1 MPSPKSTLLE
11 VINVDS
17 LGYIFSHIFFLCSY
31 TDILQFFRMMDIQV
45 VFNLGITVN
54 NPCANIVEHMV
65 LSIDFLICR
74 IVS

>member
-1 MPSPKSTLLE
+1 MLTAWDISF
-11 VINVDS
+11 
-17 LGYIFSHIFFLCSY
+17 YIFFCVCFY
-31 TDILQFFRMMDIQV
+31 TDILQFFIMMDIQV

-54 NPCANIVEHMV
+54 NPCANIVEHTV

>member
-1 MPSPKSTLLE
+1 MLTAWDISF
-11 VINVDS
+11 
-17 LGYIFSHIFFLCSY
+17 YIFFCVCSY
-31 TDILQFFRMMDIQV
+31 TDILQFFIMMDIQV